1 MSLDDEGLNVNVE
14 DTAAD
19 GNQNQSAV
27 SRNQS
32 VRDIYE
38 GATCSR
44 WSKMMVSLTSE
55 GKCSKW
61 VN

>member
-1 MSLDDEGLNVNVE
+1 MSLDEGLNVNLE

-27 SRNQS
+27 PRNQS
-32 VRDIYE
+32 MRDIHE

-44 WSKMMVSLTSE
+44 WSKMMASLPGE
-55 GKCSKW
+55 GKCSK
-61 VN
+61 

>member
-1 MSLDDEGLNVNVE
+1 MLLDEGLNVNLK

-27 SRNQS
+27 PRNQS

-44 WSKMMVSLTSE
+44 WSKRMVSLPSE
-55 GKCSKW
+55 DKCSKW